1 MRNDDVEHL
10 LDIYLSGA
18 QIDSQCTSD
27 NVPWYKVKE
36 SHILN
41 NLQEKITQFMTFANA
56 SKRCENVSFIVTSID
71 ENFPKTSD
79 ISSLLLYSKSDGCL
93 KLFNPPSKPNKPVVK
108 DVTGS
113 NATLSCTWNI
123 PEDENYDNLIILIS
137 EQSTSTTS
145 TDSWKQQIHKFDGA
159 KDIIVNNLQPNTSY
173 HLKVVAE
180 YKYGASEES
189 EICAIQTKFVLDKP
203 GKPRVRHK
211 NQSTFVLE
219 WDEPPQTWHMQ
230 VPVPVI
236 QRYKIYTKIMT
247 ENSESS
253 ESISETENN
262 TSKDNIELVLGN
274 TYTFTVVAVSES
286 GDSKPSEESD
296 PYTVDY
302 IESATA
308 LSDYVGK

>member
-1 MRNDDVEHL
+1 MKNDDVEHL
-10 LDIYLSGA
+10 LDIYLSGT
-18 QIDSQCTSD
+18 QIDSQYTFD
-27 NVPWYKVKE
+27 NVPWYKE

-56 SKRCENVSFIVTSID
+56 SKRCENVLFIVTSID
-71 ENFPKTSD
+71 ENFLKTSD

-113 NATLSCTWNI
+113 NVTLSCTWNI

-137 EQSTSTTS
+137 EQSTIASTS
-145 TDSWKQQIHKFDGA
+145 TYSCKQQIHKFDGA
-159 KDIIVNNLQPNTSY
+159 KYIIVNNLQPNTSY

-180 YKYGASEES
+180 YKYGATEES
-189 EICAIQTKFVLDKP
+189 EICVIQTKFVLDKP

-230 VPVPVI
+230 VPVI

-247 ENSESS
+247 GNLELSESL
-253 ESISETENN
+253 SETENN
-262 TSKDNIELVLGN
+262 TPKDIVELKLGN

-302 IESATA
+302 
-308 LSDYVGK
+308 VGK